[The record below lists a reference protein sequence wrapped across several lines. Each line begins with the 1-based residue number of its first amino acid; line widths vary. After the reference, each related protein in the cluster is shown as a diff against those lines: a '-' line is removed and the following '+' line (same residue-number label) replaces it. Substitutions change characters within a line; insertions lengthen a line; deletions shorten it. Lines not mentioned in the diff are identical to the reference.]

1 MSLRCLVNQSS
12 KINETKDE
20 IGILALALSNPN
32 TSLHL
37 YQHIELPCNYNFSF
51 NVL

>member
-20 IGILALALSNPN
+20 IGILALALKQ
-32 TSLHL
+32 TKHL
-37 YQHIELPCNYNFSF
+37 FYICINI
-51 NVL
+51 